1 MTSRCLKL
9 TDCVVL
15 TCQCTWTKQVKIE
28 IKFVHFLISD
38 NAERRVIERERLQ
51 HELNEYDDKLNRQ
64 VEGKAFFVL
73 GKVKIMTKFGA
84 KECICMVCTG
94 QHNFLFSTL
103 TLSDRLYIKDLYFW
117 FKELSMLV
125 RNIFNLLWV
134 SET

>member
-1 MTSRCLKL
+1 MKHCTELMSRCLKL

-64 VEGKAFFVL
+64 VEGKAFFAL
-73 GKVKIMTKFGA
+73 GKVKIMTKFCA
-84 KECICMVCTG
+84 KECICMVCIQG
-94 QHNFLFSTL
+94 ST
-103 TLSDRLYIKDLYFW
+103 IFYFH
-117 FKELSMLV
+117 L
-125 RNIFNLLWV
+125 
-134 SET
+134 

>member
-1 MTSRCLKL
+1 MMSRCLKL

-73 GKVKIMTKFGA
+73 GKVKIMTKFCA
-84 KECICMVCTG
+84 KECTCMVCIQG
-94 QHNFLFSTL
+94 ST
-103 TLSDRLYIKDLYFW
+103 IF
-117 FKELSMLV
+117 FIF
-125 RNIFNLLWV
+125 IFNL
-134 SET
+134 E